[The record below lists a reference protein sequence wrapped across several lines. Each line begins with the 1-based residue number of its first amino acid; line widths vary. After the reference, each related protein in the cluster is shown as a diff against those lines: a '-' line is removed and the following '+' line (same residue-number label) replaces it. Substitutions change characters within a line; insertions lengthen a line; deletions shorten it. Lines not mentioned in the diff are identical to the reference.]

1 MAKYCTKCGKKLE
14 EGQKCD
20 CDKKEKVNTE
30 VVEEKEVITIN
41 NDMLNDYVEV
51 VKGMFTHPVDTMKEY
66 SKRSKFNLALIM
78 ILINC
83 LISGLFVYLFA
94 KEGTVSLVTMMY
106 GRSYSSLASSS
117 MEVPVKVFFI
127 ATLLMA
133 VYFLCFGGLLHFIS
147 STICK
152 KESDIKKVYALIG
165 VTSVFTTITTI
176 VAIIG
181 MYINIWIAVIILAIA
196 GVLYLLHLYHG
207 FTELTKIDKNKIA
220 YVFTSAYVIT
230 LFITL
235 YILPKIFS

>member
-20 CDKKEKVNTE
+20 CDKKEKVNAE

-94 KEGTVSLVTMMY
+94 KEGAVSLVTMMY

-127 ATLLMA
+127 AALLMA

-152 KESDIKKVYALIG
+152 KESDIKKIYALIG
-165 VTSVFTTITTI
+165 VTSVFTTI

-181 MYINIWIAVIILAIA
+181 MYINIWIAIIILAIA

>member
-1 MAKYCTKCGKKLE
+1 MAKFCTKCGKKLE

-20 CDKKEKVNTE
+20 CDKKEKVNAE

-127 ATLLMA
+127 AALLIA

-207 FTELTKIDKNKIA
+207 FTELTKNKKNKIA

-230 LFITL
+230 LFVVC
-235 YILPKIFS
+235 YILPKIFA